1 MFISFSKKNFQI
13 SVFENATATCH
24 VL

>member
-13 SVFENATATCH
+13 SVFENATAMCH